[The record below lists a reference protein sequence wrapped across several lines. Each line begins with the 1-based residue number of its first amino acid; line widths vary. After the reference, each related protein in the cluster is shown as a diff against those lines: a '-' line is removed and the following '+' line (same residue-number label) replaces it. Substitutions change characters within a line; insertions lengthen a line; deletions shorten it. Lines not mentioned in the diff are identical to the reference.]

1 MSDNINNEIKE
12 DETEP
17 IPPFKCPEW
26 ASKPISNVYLEI
38 VKNGVNI
45 DRVDISKD
53 KFTVFGRSS
62 EVASVL
68 LDHPSVSRR
77 HAALVYHGA
86 NNRFYLID
94 LQSATGTQVNNEQIK
109 PLTPTTV
116 KENFTFSFG
125 SSSKQFILKGTVN
138 TNPSSSSSEPKTVTC
153 RHLLVKHQGSRNPS
167 SWRESKI
174 VRTKE
179 RAITKL
185 NEYRAMITSGST
197 SFEDLAHKYSDCSSA
212 KRGGS
217 LDAFKRGQMQ
227 RPFED
232 CAFSLKVGEIS
243 GIVDTDS
250 GVHIIERL
258 A

>member
-1 MSDNINNEIKE
+1 MSENNEIRE

-38 VKNGVNI
+38 IKNGVNI

-62 EVASVL
+62 DVSSVL

-77 HAALVYHGA
+77 HAALVYHGV

-94 LQSATGTQVNNEQIK
+94 LQSATGTQVNDEQIK
-109 PLTPTTV
+109 PLTPTTI
-116 KENFTFSFG
+116 KENFTFKFG
-125 SSSKQFILKGTVN
+125 SSSKHFILKGTSN
-138 TNPSSSSSEPKTVTC
+138 TNPSSSPSEPKTVTC

-174 VRTKE
+174 TRTKE
-179 RAITKL
+179 RAISKL
-185 NEYRAMITSGST
+185 NEFRAAITSGQA
-197 SFEDLAHKYSDCSSA
+197 SFEDLAHKNSDCSSA
-212 KRGGS
+212 KRGGY
-217 LDAFKRGQMQ
+217 LDPFKRGQMQ
-227 RPFED
+227 KPFED